1 MAYFSIML
9 PVYNG
14 EDLVSRAIE
23 SVLRQPFKDI
33 ELLILNDGSTDS
45 TFAICN
51 EYQKVDSRVKV
62 ITHKNVGLGKNRNDG
77 FNYLTGKWT
86 IFLDHD
92 DLILDNSITQELVD
106 FLEDAVKYEF
116 DLIVP
121 ARVVTDYSNT
131 MASIENV
138 PYEGVYNGGN
148 EKCWCIDHEF
158 ATLIYRTDL
167 LMDNNIRFEETRPEM
182 ESIFRHKAVY
192 LSRKVLFTNHYY
204 FAVRR
209 RNPTSISSTWNY
221 GRILPVRIQGYKK
234 LMQWHYK
241 LHHADVAVCRASE
254 FILIKTIKLY
264 IKHMVLAGTPVKE
277 VVRTLNDIDIFNFVK
292 TEMHYANAK
301 TQVLFYILNIPVLN
315 NTLSVLLKFYLNREN
330 GILDENTEK
339 DEYSTSYE
347 NLVEK
352 TVVDYSS
359 IRSLLYIK

>member
-14 EDLVSRAIE
+14 EDLVSSAIE

-45 TFAICN
+45 TLAICN
-51 EYQKVDSRVKV
+51 EYQKADSRIKV
-62 ITHKNVGLGKNRNDG
+62 ITHKNIGLGKNRNYG

-106 FLEDAVKYEF
+106 FLEDTVKYEV

-121 ARVVTDYSNT
+121 ARVVTDYDNT
-131 MASIENV
+131 MASVENV
-138 PYEGVYNGGN
+138 PYEGVYDGGN

-167 LMDNNIRFEETRPEM
+167 LLDNNIRFEETKPEM

-209 RNPTSISSTWNY
+209 RNPTSISNTWNY
-221 GRILPVRIQGYKK
+221 GRILPIRIQGYKK

-241 LHHADVAVCRASE
+241 LHHEDVAVCRASE
-254 FILIKTIKLY
+254 CVLMKTIKLY
-264 IKHMVLAGTPVKE
+264 IIHMGLADAPVKA
-277 VVRTLNDIDIFNFVK
+277 VVDTLNDLDIFNYMKSEMIYESIK
-292 TEMHYANAK
+292 TK
-301 TQVLFYILNIPVLN
+301 GLFYLLNIPVLN
-315 NTLSVLLKFYLNREN
+315 NVVFAILKVYLQRKKE
-330 GILDENTEK
+330 IFEENTEK
-339 DEYSTSYE
+339 DEYSTSYKS
-347 NLVEK
+347 LVKK
-352 TVVDYSS
+352 TVVDYKS
-359 IRSLLYIK
+359 IRSLLYR